1 MADFGDCRA
10 LIGQGGG
17 SRLSSVALGYVM
29 SYFCTERAEM
39 FVEDEMNALLVV
51 QYGYI
56 GCGKV
61 V

>member
-1 MADFGDCRA
+1 
-10 LIGQGGG
+10 
-17 SRLSSVALGYVM
+17 M
-29 SYFCTERAEM
+29 SYFGTEQAEM

-56 GCGKV
+56 GCDKV

>member
-1 MADFGDCRA
+1 
-10 LIGQGGG
+10 
-17 SRLSSVALGYVM
+17 M
-29 SYFCTERAEM
+29 SCFSTEQAQEM

-56 GCGKV
+56 GCDEV